1 MTVDPTAH
9 MCAVLTLLLHDE
21 SSAAAQ
27 YICALSDTEAKALA
41 ATCCA
46 NVIELIHDTARE
58 ERVDPEELLQAIA
71 LRAARMAA
79 A

>member
-1 MTVDPTAH
+1 M
-9 MCAVLTLLLHDE
+9 LTLLLHGDNTG
-21 SSAAAQ
+21 AAR
-27 YICALSDTEAKALA
+27 YICALPDTDARALA

-46 NVIELIHDTARE
+46 NVIELIRDTARE
-58 ERVDPEELLQAIA
+58 EGVDAEGLLQAVA

>member
-1 MTVDPTAH
+1 
-9 MCAVLTLLLHDE
+9 
-21 SSAAAQ
+21 
-27 YICALSDTEAKALA
+27 LA